1 MSDPRTEVREDVIMA
16 ELTECTDLAR
26 NIILTSTKL
35 ERARREVIAM
45 GGAVV
50 PPWGKGAIFMFPYD
64 PMELNFVTAP
74 AHIKE
79 NHFIFALSD
88 LRNVMDVLDSIP
100 DTDRPHLQIYEYL
113 QLADRLLASDSD

>member
-16 ELTECTDLAR
+16 ELTACSDLAR

-35 ERARREVIAM
+35 ERARREVTAM

-88 LRNVMDVLDSIP
+88 LRNVMDVLNSIP
-100 DTDRPHLQIYEYL
+100 DTDRPHLQIYEHL